1 MQGESVRPGNADADA
16 GVARWADR
24 IIRAGVTPNRLT
36 VLNLALSVVAA
47 GCLAV
52 GAGHAPPWERSAPVP
67 VSAWPML
74 TFAVMSLAFLI
85 DLADGALARASG
97 RVSAF
102 GAVLD
107 STLDRYSD
115 LLVFGGCAMH
125 FSMRGNLTLTAA
137 SLLAG
142 IHAVVIS
149 YAKARTENF
158 VRTGNHGFWQ
168 RGERCILFTAGVATG
183 HAAAALAILAV
194 LPVTTVILRLRL
206 ASDAL
211 RDRDGR
217 TGAGAPPTTRELRRG
232 GPAYLAAMTAMIAWI
247 GVAPRVWPA
256 WYGTPDP
263 LRTFLVPLASGA

>member
-1 MQGESVRPGNADADA
+1 MLGDCSRPEDLAE
-16 GVARWADR
+16 VAEAAPWTER
-24 IIRAGVTPNRLT
+24 ILRAGVTPNRLT
-36 VLNLALSVVAA
+36 LLNLALSVVTAA
-47 GCLAV
+47 LLTV
-52 GAGHAPPWERSAPVP
+52 SAGHAPPWERDAPVP

-74 TFAVMSLAFLI
+74 TLAVMSLAFLI
-85 DLADGALARASG
+85 DLADGALARFSG
-97 RVSAF
+97 RVTPF

-115 LLVFGGCAMH
+115 LLIFGGCALH
-125 FSMRGNLTLTAA
+125 FSMRGNLTWTAA

-142 IHAVVIS
+142 MHAVVIS

-206 ASDAL
+206 ACDAL
-211 RDRDGR
+211 RDRDVR
-217 TGAGAPPTTRELRRG
+217 TGAGAPPPPREMRRG

-247 GVAPRVWPA
+247 GIAPRFWPA

-263 LRTFLVPLASGA
+263 LRTFLARLASDA

>member
-1 MQGESVRPGNADADA
+1 MRGDSSRPEDVA
-16 GVARWADR
+16 GAAEAAPWADR
-24 IIRAGVTPNRLT
+24 IIRVGITPNRLT
-36 VLNLALSVVAA
+36 VLNLTLSVVAA

-52 GAGHAPPWERSAPVP
+52 GAGHASPWEHDAPVP

-74 TFAVMSLAFLI
+74 TLAVMSLAFLI

-115 LLVFGGCAMH
+115 LLIFGGCALH

-142 IHAVVIS
+142 MHAVVIS

-168 RGERCILFTAGVATG
+168 RGERCILFTAGMATG

-206 ASDAL
+206 AREAL
-211 RDRDGR
+211 RSPGER
-217 TGAGAPPTTRELRRG
+217 TGVNAPPRHGLRRG
-232 GPAYLAAMTAMIAWI
+232 GPAYFSAMAAMITWIAA
-247 GVAPRVWPA
+247 APRIWPA

-263 LRTFLVPLASGA
+263 LRTFLVRLASDA

>member
-1 MQGESVRPGNADADA
+1 MLGDCSRPEDLAEVSEAA
-16 GVARWADR
+16 PWTER
-24 IIRAGVTPNRLT
+24 ILRAGVTPNRLT
-36 VLNLALSVVAA
+36 LLNLALSVVTAA
-47 GCLAV
+47 LLTV
-52 GAGHAPPWERSAPVP
+52 SAGHAPPWERDAPVP

-74 TFAVMSLAFLI
+74 TLAVMSLAFLI
-85 DLADGALARASG
+85 DLADGALARFSG
-97 RVSAF
+97 RVTPF

-115 LLVFGGCAMH
+115 LLIFGGCALH
-125 FSMRGNLTLTAA
+125 FSMRGNLTWTAA

-142 IHAVVIS
+142 MHAVVIS

-206 ASDAL
+206 ACDAL
-211 RDRDGR
+211 RDRDVR
-217 TGAGAPPTTRELRRG
+217 TGAGAPPPPREMRRG

-247 GVAPRVWPA
+247 GIAPRFWPA

-263 LRTFLVPLASGA
+263 LRTFLARLASDA